1 MLKLLYFFI
10 SLGSYSFAS
19 RVFLPTNPPS
29 VTWRSTTAAS
39 SNLKTKCNRLQTST
53 RGIASYVGWRK
64 WWDVFWK
71 LREHLSVG
79 CHQTTRPN
87 WSDNISIEKKKKKKP
102 AQTKT
107 KFMLLTTVISISWQT
122 SCLFVV
128 KVDQRLKALKNRNLN
143 LQE

>member
-53 RGIASYVGWRK
+53 RGIASYVV
-64 WWDVFWK
+64 DVNDGTSSES
-71 LREHLSVG
+71 LE
-79 CHQTTRPN
+79 
-87 WSDNISIEKKKKKKP
+87 SI
-102 AQTKT
+102 
-107 KFMLLTTVISISWQT
+107 FL
-122 SCLFVV
+122 
-128 KVDQRLKALKNRNLN
+128 
-143 LQE
+143 